1 MFLQSPRVDL
11 TEPRVDCIYLTFLFI
26 ALSLFSQGFGAG
38 NFKSLFE
45 AIEQDQ
51 AQRGNLY

>member
-11 TEPRVDCIYLTFLFI
+11 TEPRVDCIYLTYLFT

>member
-11 TEPRVDCIYLTFLFI
+11 TEPRVDYYLTYLFI